1 MSVISSPLSC
11 YHCGLPVPAGDFFPV
26 TIAGQQELM
35 CCPGCQAVATA
46 IVDGGLENFYRFR
59 TENNPRPE
67 AGVDVDREKWKVYD
81 TPEAQADFVIALDGE
96 QQLFQANL
104 LLEGISCAACSWLI
118 EHHFSKQPA
127 VKSVTVNINTYR
139 CTLIWDARQQPLS
152 ELLAAFTAIGYR
164 PFPATDEQH
173 QGFIK
178 KENRLALFRLGV
190 AGFAMMQTMMVAVGM
205 YTGASDAWL
214 EFLRWQSFLVA
225 TPVVFFSCWP
235 FFKAAWRSLQ
245 MRHLTMDVPVALAI
259 GLAYTASGWAT
270 IFSEGEVYFES
281 VSMFAFFLLLGRYVE
296 MRARHRNR
304 VAFGNL
310 AQLMPLTACCV
321 SDLEGKQVEQQVPL
335 KVLQVDDRVLVKAGE
350 TFPCDGI
357 VETGESSAVEAIL
370 TGEPNPVPKRVGDT
384 VIGGTMN
391 TVSPLVVRVTA
402 TGSATQLSAIE
413 RLAAQAADEKPTQ
426 VTAADKI
433 ARFFVARLLV
443 ICVVVFGFWWWY
455 DASRAFWVTLS
466 VLVVT
471 CPCALALA
479 VPAALSAATANLRK
493 QGFLVA
499 RGHVVET
506 LARINRVIFD
516 KTGTLTC
523 GDFAVAQVIVPG
535 APNEDPHDEDPRAE
549 EALLAI
555 AAALEADSNH
565 PLANAFTRWRGQ
577 HKAHDAIHVT
587 AAGVEGTVAQQR
599 YRLGTVNYVSA
610 LFTDQSDE
618 QPPVLPDNEKL
629 WLLLGDSQGP
639 VAWFGLQDKT
649 RSGAAPLVTA
659 LVAEGIDV
667 ELLSGDQ
674 SGAVAQLAR
683 ELGIEQFTAGA
694 KPDDK
699 LTHLQAAQQRGDKV
713 LMLGDGINDIPVL
726 SAADVSVAMASAAD
740 LTQTRADAVLLN
752 EHLEVLVNAVR
763 LARQTRKTIRQ
774 NLTISL
780 TYNLLALPLAA
791 AGFVT
796 PWMAAIGM
804 TASSLVV
811 IMNSLRLSDWPGDT
825 QESSGVTDGKT
836 AHSAIQQP

>member
-1 MSVISSPLSC
+1 MPVISSSMSC
-11 YHCGLPVPAGDFFPV
+11 YHCGLPVPAGEFFPV
-26 TIAGQQELM
+26 RIAGKQELM

-67 AGVDVDREKWKVYD
+67 AGVDADREKWKVYD
-81 TPEAQADFVIALDGE
+81 TPEAQADFVIALDSE
-96 QQLFQANL
+96 TQLMQANL

-152 ELLAAFTAIGYR
+152 ELLAAFTTIGYR

-178 KENRLALFRLGV
+178 KENRMALFRLGV

-205 YTGASDAWL
+205 YTGASDEWL

-235 FFKAAWRSLQ
+235 FFKAAWRSIQ
-245 MRHLTMDVPVALAI
+245 TRHLTMDVPVALAI

-281 VSMFAFFLLLGRYVE
+281 VSMFAFFLLLGRYIE

-321 SDLEGKQVEQQVPL
+321 SDVDGAQVEQQVPL

-357 VETGESSAVEAIL
+357 VEAGESSAVEAIL
-370 TGEPNPVPKRVGDT
+370 TGEPNPVSKRVGDA
-384 VIGGTMN
+384 VIAGTMN

-426 VTAADKI
+426 VTAADRI

-455 DASRAFWVTLS
+455 DAPRAFWVTLS

-471 CPCALALA
+471 CPCALALS

-516 KTGTLTC
+516 KTGTLTR
-523 GDFAVAQVIVPG
+523 GDFAVAQVIARG
-535 APNEDPHDEDPRAE
+535 EQDEDR
-549 EALLAI
+549 LLAV

-565 PLANAFTRWRGQ
+565 PLANAFTHWRGRF
-577 HKAHDAIHVT
+577 KARDAVHVT
-587 AAGVEGTVAQQR
+587 AAGVEGTVEEQR
-599 YRLGTVNYVSA
+599 YRLGTVSYVSE
-610 LFTDQSDE
+610 LFATPDNASSLA
-618 QPPVLPDNEKL
+618 LPDNEKL
-629 WLLLGDSQGP
+629 WLLLGTSQGP
-639 VAWFGLQDKT
+639 VAWFGLQDET
-649 RSGAAPLVTA
+649 RSEAAPLVTA
-659 LVAEGIDV
+659 LVAEGIQV

-699 LTHLQAAQQRGDKV
+699 LAHLQAAQQRDEKV

-752 EHLEVLVNAVR
+752 EQLMVLVKAVR
-763 LARQTRKTIRQ
+763 LARQTRRTIRQ

-811 IMNSLRLSDWPGDT
+811 IMNSLRLSDWPGDVP
-825 QESSGVTDGKT
+825 QSPGVTGAKQT
-836 AHSAIQQP
+836 HPAVQQS